1 MKNTEINI
9 RDPFVLVEDG
19 TYYMYGTRA
28 ATCWGAADGF
38 DCYVSKDMEDWDG
51 PFEVFHK
58 PEDFWADRN
67 CWAPEVHKYRGF
79 YYMFATFKDSS
90 VHGGTAILKSE
101 SPLGPFVM
109 YSDRQIT
116 PKDWE
121 CIDGTFYVSPDGTPY
136 MVFVHEWV
144 QISDGSIC
152 AVELSRDLKEAVSEP
167 VTLFHASE
175 AVGWVQTITN
185 NNRPGLHYVTDGPYL
200 YRTGGGRLIMLWS
213 SFGKEGY
220 TEALAY
226 SDNGDITGKWT
237 QDDRLLFL
245 KDGGHGMIF
254 ESISGEL
261 YLTLHTPNEH
271 LKEHP
276 VFYRLIEEE
285 DTLRVAELS

>member
-9 RDPFVLVEDG
+9 RDPFVLVEG
-19 TYYMYGTRA
+19 GMYYMYGTRA

-38 DCYVSKDMEDWDG
+38 DCYVSRDMEDWTG
-51 PFEVFHK
+51 PIEVFHK

-67 CWAPEVHKYRGF
+67 CWAPEVHKYHGA

-109 YSDRQIT
+109 HSDRQIT

-121 CIDGTFYVSPDGTPY
+121 CIDGTFYVSPGGTPY

-167 VTLFHASE
+167 VILFHASE

-185 NNRPGLHYVTDGPYL
+185 KKRPGLHYVTDGPYL
-200 YRTGGGRLIMLWS
+200 YRTKSGRLIMLWS

-226 SDNGDITGKWT
+226 SDDGDITGKWE
-237 QDDRLLFL
+237 QDERLLFE

>member
-1 MKNTEINI
+1 M
-9 RDPFVLVEDG
+9 
-19 TYYMYGTRA
+19 
-28 ATCWGAADGF
+28 
-38 DCYVSKDMEDWDG
+38 
-51 PFEVFHK
+51 
-58 PEDFWADRN
+58 
-67 CWAPEVHKYRGF
+67 
-79 YYMFATFKDSS
+79 
-90 VHGGTAILKSE
+90 
-101 SPLGPFVM
+101 
-109 YSDRQIT
+109 
-116 PKDWE
+116 
-121 CIDGTFYVSPDGTPY
+121 
-136 MVFVHEWV
+136 
-144 QISDGSIC
+144 
-152 AVELSRDLKEAVSEP
+152 ELSRDLKEAVSEP

-185 NNRPGLHYVTDGPYL
+185 KNRPGLHYVTDGPYL
-200 YRTGGGRLIMLWS
+200 YRTKSGRLIMLWS

-285 DTLRVAELS
+285 ETLRVAELS